1 MPDWKRFVRARL
13 AGGGL
18 SPTAEMDVVEE
29 MTQHLEDRYRQLQAD
44 GVPDEEARAR
54 SLRELDGEELLHD
67 LLECLPHEQP

>member
-1 MPDWKRFVRARL
+1 MPDWKAFVRARL

-18 SPTAEMDVVEE
+18 RPTTEMDVIEE
-29 MTQHLEDRYRQLQAD
+29 MSQHIDDRYRQLRAD
-44 GVPDEEARAR
+44 GVAEEDAQAL